1 MDGSNLANETTP
13 TSQRDTPP
21 RLITDM
27 FFHFTIG
34 VPATYGL
41 ERTYKLEKKNPKVNL
56 RVSQAAKRRPISSDA
71 TKPDSPTPSLSVKLN
86 VDNTT
91 VESQQALVTDR
102 TFTFECS
109 KPVRLTNL
117 TPSPQVQAM
126 DSESTAQPSPSR
138 VVQTLPTDILVPI
151 VQQINPSSH
160 IGVLKSLS
168 LVNQAFHYA
177 VAPILYSNLRVIGL
191 PQVYDF
197 SYSFRHT
204 LCVTSLRVFL
214 TPDPTRPEWHP
225 NDPNWT
231 DGFIQTLSSL
241 ERLTS
246 LAIQRCTDK
255 SVAQALI
262 DQSNNA
268 SFLPA
273 LQNLSFGNSHR
284 FATLCLGRSIQSYGF
299 TFRIKNIQDYDRLK
313 GLLTN
318 ITSPREPLRELR
330 ITIRL
335 LTKETGSKV
344 LETIGERAPSLYRL
358 SVLFLSG
365 SPSHVRFDSQQVV
378 HAMPLLNQL
387 KSLELI
393 NVVSFPQGRILHP
406 ATVAALT
413 EPNGPCPNLQLV
425 NFNGAVWARTPS
437 AVSSYTATAAHEE
450 CANSPQDG
458 NLSSSGFPW
467 TLRSAH

>member
-1 MDGSNLANETTP
+1 MDGSDFANNTTP

-34 VPATYGL
+34 VPEANSL
-41 ERTYKLEKKNPKVNL
+41 ERTRQLEKKKPKVNL
-56 RVSQAAKRRPISSDA
+56 RVSQAVKRRPISSDA
-71 TKPDSPTPSLSVKLN
+71 TKPDTRIPPGARPNATNITKA
-86 VDNTT
+86 
-91 VESQQALVTDR
+91 QQAPMVDG

-109 KPVRLTNL
+109 KPVRLTNI
-117 TPSPQVQAM
+117 TASPQFQAA
-126 DSESTAQPSPSR
+126 DSESAAQSSTSR
-138 VVQTLPTDILVPI
+138 AVQTLPTDVLVPI
-151 VQQINPSSH
+151 IQSIDPSSH
-160 IGVLKSLS
+160 TKVLKSLS
-168 LVNQAFHYA
+168 LVNKAFHYV
-177 VAPILYSNLRVIGL
+177 VAPILYRSLCVIGL

-197 SYSFRHT
+197 SFGFRHT
-204 LCVTSLRVFL
+204 LCVTSLRLFL
-214 TPDPTRPEWHP
+214 TPDPTRTKRLP
-225 NDPNWT
+225 NVSSWIN
-231 DGFIQTLSSL
+231 GFIQTLSSL

-246 LAIQRCTDK
+246 LAIQRCADK
-255 SVAQALI
+255 SIAQALI
-262 DQSNNA
+262 DQPNNA

-273 LQNLSFGNSHR
+273 LQSLSFGNLHR
-284 FATLCLGRSIQSYGF
+284 FATLCLGRSIRSYGF
-299 TFRIKNIQDYDRLK
+299 TFRIKKSQDYDRLK

-318 ITSPREPLRELR
+318 ITLPKEPLRELR

-344 LETIGERAPSLYRL
+344 LETIGEYAPSLHQL

-365 SPSHVRFDSQQVV
+365 SPSHVQFDPQQVV
-378 HAMPLLNQL
+378 HAMPPLNQL

-393 NVVSFPQGRILHP
+393 NAVSFPQGRISHR

-437 AVSSYTATAAHEE
+437 AVSSYTAAAAHDE
-450 CANSPQDG
+450 CADSLQDG
-458 NLSSSGFPW
+458 NSSFSGFPW